1 MGSTDRNGR
10 PEHPLPRRNT
20 FQRMLDLEK
29 RNKVNRM
36 QASATASFP
45 PARTSTPQGRD
56 SGHNQH
62 QQQQHLELRPS
73 TLKPPGR
80 AMTTPALSLAIPPA
94 KASPNGTTTKY
105 IIKSDGD
112 AVPQD
117 EESEVDSDA
126 SSICHSPGWE
136 DAASK
141 KQRKE
146 KREARERKKKEK
158 ARAEAGVAKQDQKGT
173 NRLSKAPPTTNKRL
187 SKMAVPMDRST
198 SEPAVPVVRFSPV
211 VQEMKEEIKKDT
223 VGRTRRGSLE
233 IGMKGFKQV
242 KNAIQVPW
250 KSSNGTMVQTT
261 PTPQETPRTSLSK
274 ATGGFIGGLKLRQAE
289 ESAVQETIRRV
300 KTTPDDDARGLLD
313 SERDL
318 TKRGPGNSSSSTS
331 IAESYRP
338 VSIYEES
345 IRSPEQ
351 WDSIYAQAAILA
363 RNNGVLPKE
372 DDDKTPIMERNI
384 KKSRKTQ
391 PPTTRY
397 FPLTNNSSSSIRD
410 TSATSTSRTSIRS
423 SQNSGESQGRQETNA
438 SSGQSG
444 SPQDISADR
453 SEVTESDRGR
463 ISRAYFRHQRRQSE
477 DQAVTMTQ
485 DKNKTSETTIRAETE
500 ERVNSFQRSRDRL
513 RNSTDNVQSTARP
526 PSGDSAKKSNETK
539 AVQPPRSEKYKAPP
553 LSHRSPTNGSFKHER
568 KRSRSRSAVRGLID
582 LKNATIAA
590 FSRSP
595 AAPKSPT
602 ESFVSATEFQDSTTQ
617 RPPMSQRAATTG
629 GIDEGP
635 SNTEHILGENLTS
648 SPVVHD
654 FAVQNPLSQNPPN
667 QVSNN
672 GMPHRQPKIRGHH
685 GRANHSRSTTGS
697 SEDYSA
703 YDESSNITTP
713 TASRPQSDKDYSPT
727 SREPNSRGARVESE
741 DVVQNGF
748 AMMSGGLLDDAASGR
763 ESWCRT
769 AMPMELTEDDAS
781 MKTPTAKRSAAD
793 FTASQPELPKPSR
806 TDPTTNSTG
815 LQREP
820 SLSRSIST
828 PEMQDLSFL
837 PALKHQS
844 LARPPKGKGKGSP
857 GKKGKPASVSKE
869 QRHSPTNLVRPPPV
883 SVSDTVTK
891 SEGSSPTSAHSSQ
904 YLQNARLNI
913 PRAPR
918 SPMKSGFAPA
928 HLPLPQTGGPEPIA
942 KMFVICCSCKYFHD
956 MPSKV
961 YECMAKPDNVVRDTN
976 LGVSGVVSTSVKCP
990 WCGHG
995 MSTSCCAGYASV
1007 VFLRERLH

>member
-10 PEHPLPRRNT
+10 PEQPLTRRNT

-36 QASATASFP
+36 QATATAGLP
-45 PARTSTPQGRD
+45 PARTSTPQGREL
-56 SGHNQH
+56 GHN

-73 TLKPPGR
+73 MLKPPGR

-94 KASPNGTTTKY
+94 KVSFSGTTTKY
-105 IIKSDGD
+105 IIRSDGD

-117 EESEVDSDA
+117 EESEADSDV
-126 SSICHSPGWE
+126 SSICHSPSWE

-141 KQRKE
+141 KKRKE
-146 KREARERKKKEK
+146 KREAREQKKKEK
-158 ARAEAGVAKQDQKGT
+158 ARADVGAAKQDQKAKS
-173 NRLSKAPPTTNKRL
+173 RLSKAPPTANKRL
-187 SKMAVPMDRST
+187 SKMAVPMNRSA
-198 SEPAVPVVRFSPV
+198 SEPAVPIVQASPV
-211 VQEMKEEIKKDT
+211 VQEVKEVIKKDNE
-223 VGRTRRGSLE
+223 GRTRRGSLE
-233 IGMKGFKQV
+233 IGIKGLKQV
-242 KNAIQVPW
+242 KNAIPVPW
-250 KSSNGTMVQTT
+250 KSSNGTTVQAI
-261 PTPQETPRTSLSK
+261 PTQEPPRASLSN

-300 KTTPDDDARGLLD
+300 KITASDDARGLLGSD
-313 SERDL
+313 RDL
-318 TKRGPGNSSSSTS
+318 TTKGPGITSSSTS
-331 IAESYRP
+331 IADSFQP

-363 RNNGVLPKE
+363 RNNGVLPK
-372 DDDKTPIMERNI
+372 DDEDKTPIMERNI
-384 KKSRKTQ
+384 KKSRKTH
-391 PPTTRY
+391 PPTSRH
-397 FPLTNNSSSSIRD
+397 FPLANDSSSSVREA
-410 TSATSTSRTSIRS
+410 SAASTSRTSIKS
-423 SQNSGESQGRQETNA
+423 SQNSGDSLGRQETNV

-444 SPQDISADR
+444 SPQSTSADR
-453 SEVTESDRGR
+453 SEATESSRGR
-463 ISRAYFRHQRRQSE
+463 TSSSFFRHQRRQSE
-477 DQAVTMTQ
+477 DQAVAVVQ
-485 DKNKTSETTIRAETE
+485 DKNKTSEATTHTETE
-500 ERVNSFQRSRDRL
+500 DRLNSFQRSRSRL
-513 RNSTDNVQSTARP
+513 RSSTDNVQSAARP
-526 PSGDSAKKSNETK
+526 PSGDSSKK
-539 AVQPPRSEKYKAPP
+539 AVQPARSEKYKAPP
-553 LSHRSPTNGSFKHER
+553 LSHRSHTDGNFKHER

-582 LKNATIAA
+582 LKNATIAV

-602 ESFVSATEFQDSTTQ
+602 ESFVSAAEFQDSAPQ
-617 RPPMSQRAATTG
+617 KPPMSLRAATTG
-629 GIDEGP
+629 DVNEAP
-635 SNTEHILGENLTS
+635 SNAERILGEDFTS

-654 FAVQNPLSQNPPN
+654 FAVQNPLSQNPRN
-667 QVSNN
+667 QVSNS
-672 GMPHRQPKIRGHH
+672 GIPHRQANVRGHH
-685 GRANHSRSTTGS
+685 GRATDSRSTTGS
-697 SEDYSA
+697 SEEYSGH
-703 YDESSNITTP
+703 DESSSITTP
-713 TASRPQSDKDYSPT
+713 TASRPQSHKDYSP
-727 SREPNSRGARVESE
+727 SSWEPNSRGARNDGEK
-741 DVVQNGF
+741 VVQNGF
-748 AMMSGGLLDDAASGR
+748 ALMSGGLLDDGASGR

-793 FTASQPELPKPSR
+793 FTASQQDLPKPSR
-806 TDPTTNSTG
+806 TDPTTNSKG

-837 PALKHQS
+837 PVLKHQS
-844 LARPPKGKGKGSP
+844 LARPPKGKGRASP
-857 GKKGKPASVSKE
+857 GKKGKHASLSKE
-869 QRHSPTNLVRPPPV
+869 QENNSPTDLVRPPPI

-904 YLQNARLNI
+904 YLQNARLSI

-918 SPMKSGFAPA
+918 SPMKSGFPPA

-961 YECMAKPDNVVRDTN
+961 YECMAKPDNVVKDTN
-976 LGVSGVVSTSVKCP
+976 LGVSGVISTSVKCP